1 MTASEGP
8 GGLENNTMST
18 SSSTFLQ
25 SLRDPTIVMLRAQFK
40 AHHKSIDQKAQEV
53 DTQII
58 YVQKAKDDAMPTE
71 MIRKY
76 SSKLDALIT
85 EGEEKLKQFTLVQE
99 ELTTQLEYLVMLHE
113 DEPIARQP
121 VEAMQ
126 EKVRS
131 QFSPFKTRFATK
143 REDNRHLLSCLFS
156 SESTVQQV
164 LPQSTTMINQRKDYS
179 YLRPRVLNFDCSRKE
194 LAKFVQD
201 SKVWI
206 DKALSQDDRSDPRLV
221 WASIRSILDEE
232 WADLLSRDGSIA
244 SRDLDTI
251 HGMMDRIFIERNPLI
266 VQ

>member
-1 MTASEGP
+1 MFA
-8 GGLENNTMST
+8 
-18 SSSTFLQ
+18 Q

-76 SSKLDALIT
+76 SGKLDALIT

-99 ELTTQLEYLVMLHE
+99 QLTTQLEYLVMLHE

-201 SKVWI
+201 S
-206 DKALSQDDRSDPRLV
+206 
-221 WASIRSILDEE
+221 
-232 WADLLSRDGSIA
+232 
-244 SRDLDTI
+244 
-251 HGMMDRIFIERNPLI
+251 
-266 VQ
+266 